1 VGRNVSVFFPPEE
14 VESGNVA
21 HALKIAAE
29 EGRVEDEGWRI
40 RKDGSRF
47 WANVVLTA
55 LRDESGNLRGFSKV
69 TRDMTERKKAE
80 DSLRHLSGLLLQSQ
94 DEERRRLARELHD
107 STGQILSAL
116 ALNLTMASEIPQAEI
131 HPQVSKVIAESVE
144 LANRACNEIRT
155 ISYLLHPPLLE
166 EAGLSHALRWYVN
179 GFVERTNIQ
188 VNLDV
193 TPDLSRLSRDKE
205 LALFRIVQESL
216 TNIHRHSGSP
226 TAEIRLF
233 QDDQHVSLVVRD
245 HGKGLPETVP
255 GMPPGTPAHF
265 GVGIRGMHE
274 RMRQLGGRVEVSSAQ
289 PGTIIRAELPLLESG
304 EEGWKR

>member
-1 VGRNVSVFFPPEE
+1 
-14 VESGNVA
+14 
-21 HALKIAAE
+21 
-29 EGRVEDEGWRI
+29 
-40 RKDGSRF
+40 
-47 WANVVLTA
+47 
-55 LRDESGNLRGFSKV
+55 
-69 TRDMTERKKAE
+69 
-80 DSLRHLSGLLLQSQ
+80 
-94 DEERRRLARELHD
+94 
-107 STGQILSAL
+107 
-116 ALNLTMASEIPQAEI
+116 
-131 HPQVSKVIAESVE
+131 VE

-179 GFVERTNIQ
+179 GFIERTNIQ
-188 VNLDV
+188 VHLDV
-193 TPDLSRLSRDKE
+193 TPDLGRLSRDKE

-226 TAEIRLF
+226 TADIRLF
-233 QDDQHVSLVVRD
+233 QDDHLVSLIVRD
-245 HGKGLPETVP
+245 HGKGLPEIVA

-289 PGTIIRAELPLLESG
+289 PGTMIRAELPLSESG